1 MNFHS
6 WPGMLL
12 ARVKQIWSSMLN
24 PQWRKDSST
33 LSRMYNG
40 TPVYIHILDGIYHAH
55 VVVGFLKGVQRMI

>member
-1 MNFHS
+1 
-6 WPGMLL
+6 
-12 ARVKQIWSSMLN
+12 MLN